1 MRSEIYIKF
10 SQSING
16 ANWGNLEDARFYSRF
31 RKDLFNMCNQL
42 DCKFIEDFFS
52 ADQAYL
58 LEHELME
65 EKDKNDE
72 DNLEEWFQPQDAIEL
87 VGELRRRILKKQTK
101 YSTSRLIIF
110 FDSLL
115 QALETAKEADLQFHL
130 SFNDLA

>member
-1 MRSEIYIKF
+1 
-10 SQSING
+10 
-16 ANWGNLEDARFYSRF
+16 
-31 RKDLFNMCNQL
+31 MCNQL

-65 EKDKNDE
+65 EKDNNDE